1 MLNLKYRGTTYSY
14 NPDQPI
20 ADAASVTLSYR
31 GVHYQPTNQPALASD
46 ALLKYRGVS
55 YKPRQS
61 GQPTE
66 VSEPQTMSRRAEVMS
81 IHQQS
86 LLKNV
91 QRRIEV
97 AQERG
102 DNRLLALLL
111 AEREQLAA

>member
-14 NPDQPI
+14 NPAQPI
-20 ADAASVTLSYR
+20 ADAVPVTLSYR
-31 GVHYQPTNQPALASD
+31 GVHYQPTNQPALAS
-46 ALLKYRGVS
+46 AVLLKYRGVP
-55 YKPRQS
+55 YKPGQS
-61 GQPTE
+61 GQPLE
-66 VSEPQTMSRRAEVMS
+66 AIVPQTVSRRAEVTS

-102 DNRLLALLL
+102 DDPLLALLL

>member
-14 NPDQPI
+14 SPAQPV
-20 ADAASVTLSYR
+20 ADAVSVTLSYR
-31 GVHYQPTNQPALASD
+31 GVHYQPINQPALASD
-46 ALLKYRGVS
+46 ALLKYRNVP
-55 YKPRQS
+55 YKLRQI
-61 GQPTE
+61 GQPVE
-66 VSEPQTMSRRAEVMS
+66 VVESQTMPRRAKETS

-102 DNRLLALLL
+102 DDRLLALLL
-111 AEREQLAA
+111 AEREQLVA

>member
-1 MLNLKYRGTTYSY
+1 MLNLKYRGVTYSY
-14 NPDQPI
+14 SPAQAI
-20 ADAASVTLSYR
+20 ADAVPVTLSYR
-31 GVHYQPTNQPALASD
+31 GVHYQPINQPALASD
-46 ALLKYRGVS
+46 VLLKYRGIF
-55 YKPRQS
+55 YKLGQS

-66 VSEPQTMSRRAEVMS
+66 VIAPQTVSRRDEVAS

-102 DNRLLALLL
+102 DNHLLTLLL

>member
-20 ADAASVTLSYR
+20 ADVASVTLSYR

-46 ALLKYRGVS
+46 VLLKYRGIP
-55 YKPRQS
+55 YKLGQS
-61 GQPTE
+61 GQRAEATI
-66 VSEPQTMSRRAEVMS
+66 PQTVSRRAKVTS